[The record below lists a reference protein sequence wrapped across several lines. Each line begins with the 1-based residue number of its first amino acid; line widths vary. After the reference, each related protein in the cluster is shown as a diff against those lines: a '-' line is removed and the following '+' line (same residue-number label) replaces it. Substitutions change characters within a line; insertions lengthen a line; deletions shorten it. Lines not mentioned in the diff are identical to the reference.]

1 MRTSSPLPLA
11 LLVVFSCVA
20 QAGTR
25 AEPPLLVH
33 VNQVALE
40 RAGPKAAIVEYAGAA
55 TSGTFAVMKD
65 GAKVQSGALAALPPF
80 TEWTAGKKYFKAD
93 FSGLSTAGSY
103 SVEVTLGDAP
113 ARS

>member
-11 LLVVFSCVA
+11 LLAVFSCVA
-20 QAGTR
+20 QASARG
-25 AEPPLLVH
+25 EPPLLVH

-55 TSGTFAVMKD
+55 TSGTFAVMKQ
-65 GAKVQSGALAALPPF
+65 GTQVQPGALAALPPF

-93 FSGLSTAGSY
+93 FSNIAN
-103 SVEVTLGDAP
+103 VP
-113 ARS
+113 